1 MVFQRWFYKNQN
13 SLVVTV
19 LWGNLL
25 PKSGD
30 STFLQEWSH
39 KACLSWT
46 FRHLFFSPFLTYF
59 FISSRYLFRIGGV
72 WGSQPVADLSIRW
85 QTGCALEWAARV
97 KKLFKKVIQESYSR
111 KLLKK
116 VTQES
121 YSRKLLKKV
130 IQESYSRRSKD
141 LLPWGWRPLWPRCR
155 SPRLT
160 RMGCWDVKWIL
171 RQKIKT

>member
-46 FRHLFFSPFLTYF
+46 FGHLFFLGPLIPIFLSLFCPFLTYF

-72 WGSQPVADLSIRW
+72 WGSQPVADLSIWW

-97 KKLFKKVIQESYSR
+97 KQLFKKVIQESYSR
-111 KLLKK
+111 KLFKK
-116 VTQES
+116 VTEES
-121 YSRKLLKKV
+121 YSRKLFKEEQGSITV
-130 IQESYSRRSKD
+130 
-141 LLPWGWRPLWPRCR
+141 
-155 SPRLT
+155 RLT
-160 RMGCWDVKWIL
+160 AAL
-171 RQKIKT
+171 TPL

>member
-46 FRHLFFSPFLTYF
+46 FGHLFFSRPVDTYF
-59 FISSRYLFRIGGV
+59 FVPFLPFFDLFFHLFQIPVPNWRSLRQPTSSWSLHSVTDRLCPGV
-72 WGSQPVADLSIRW
+72 GSQ
-85 QTGCALEWAARV
+85 GE
-97 KKLFKKVIQESYSR
+97 KVVQESN
-111 KLLKK
+111 
-116 VTQES
+116 
-121 YSRKLLKKV
+121 SRKLLKKV
-130 IQESYSRRSKD
+130 IQESY
-141 LLPWGWRPLWPRCR
+141 WRELFKKVIQGG
-155 SPRLT
+155 T
-160 RMGCWDVKWIL
+160 RIYYREVDGRFDPVVEVLI
-171 RQKIKT
+171 